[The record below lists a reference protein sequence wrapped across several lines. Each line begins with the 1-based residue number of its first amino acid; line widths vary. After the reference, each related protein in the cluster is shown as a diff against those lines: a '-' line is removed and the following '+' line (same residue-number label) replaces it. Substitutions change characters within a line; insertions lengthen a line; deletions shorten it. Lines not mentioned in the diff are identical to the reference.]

1 MKKNWKAEKIISVM
15 MIAVLVLA
23 VFGACAPDPEEEP
36 AITEP
41 IVIAALNGPT
51 GMGMVKLMDQ
61 TEKYAIT
68 TYQAPDEISGK
79 VITGEVD
86 MACVPSNL
94 AAVLYNK
101 TGGKIVSVS
110 VETLGV
116 LYVVEN
122 GTQTVKSIDDLEGRT
137 IYASGKG
144 GSPEYILQKLLDEGG
159 TEAVENVDVQ
169 WLASHTDVA
178 TSLMASEG
186 SVALLP
192 EPFVTVVTS
201 KNPSVTM
208 VLDCNVLWTEV
219 TGQDLPMGVL
229 VAQKSFVEERASD
242 LEIFLQD
249 YRESVD
255 FVNESPADAAQ
266 LIAEWGFIA
275 DPAVAEK
282 AIPNCNIVLY
292 DEDTAISRDMLKAFY
307 QVLFEMN
314 PASVGGALPDDGLYY

>member
-1 MKKNWKAEKIISVM
+1 MKKYSKAKRI
-15 MIAVLVLA
+15 LA
-23 VFGACAPDPEEEP
+23 LFMVALLAMTAFSACAPAQEEKPE
-36 AITEP
+36 ITKP

-51 GMGMVKLMDQ
+51 GMGMVKLMEQ
-61 TEKYAIT
+61 TDKYAIT

-79 VITGEVD
+79 IITGEVD
-86 MACVPSNL
+86 MACVPSNI

-101 TGGKIVSVS
+101 TGGKIVSIS
-110 VETLGV
+110 VETLGI

-122 GTQTVKSIDDLEGRT
+122 GTQNIKSIDDLAGKT

-144 GSPEYILQKLLDEGG
+144 GSPEYILQKLLAQGG
-159 TEAVENVDVQ
+159 TKPVTDANVQ

-178 TSLMASEG
+178 TSLMAEQG

-201 KNPSVTM
+201 KNPAVSVS
-208 VLDCNVLWTEV
+208 LDCNALWADV

-229 VAQKSFVEERASD
+229 VAQKSFIEERASD

-249 YRESVD
+249 YRDSVD
-255 FVNESPADAAQ
+255 FVNNSPAEAAQ
-266 LIAEWGFIA
+266 LIAKWGFIA

-292 DEDTAISRDMLKAFY
+292 DEDTSVSKDMLKAFY

>member
-1 MKKNWKAEKIISVM
+1 MAKRILA
-15 MIAVLVLA
+15 IALITVLA
-23 VFGACAPDPEEEP
+23 ITAFGACAPAPEEKPE
-36 AITEP
+36 ITKP

-51 GMGMVKLMDQ
+51 GMGMVQLMDQ

-101 TGGKIVSVS
+101 TGGKIVAIS

-122 GTQTVKSIDDLEGRT
+122 GTQTVKSIDDLAGKT

-144 GSPEYILQKLLDEGG
+144 GSPEYILQKLLAEGG
-159 TEAVENVDVQ
+159 TKAVEGVNVQ

-201 KNPSVTM
+201 KNPAVT
-208 VLDCNVLWTEV
+208 VALDCNELWTEV

-242 LEIFLQD
+242 LGIFLQD
-249 YRESVD
+249 YRASVD
-255 FVNESPADAAQ
+255 FVNDSPAEAAQ
-266 LIAEWGFIA
+266 LIAKWGFIA
-275 DPAVAEK
+275 DPAIAEK

-292 DEDTAISRDMLKAFY
+292 DEDTTVSKDMLKAFY

-314 PASVGGALPDDGLYY
+314 PASVGGALPDEGLYY